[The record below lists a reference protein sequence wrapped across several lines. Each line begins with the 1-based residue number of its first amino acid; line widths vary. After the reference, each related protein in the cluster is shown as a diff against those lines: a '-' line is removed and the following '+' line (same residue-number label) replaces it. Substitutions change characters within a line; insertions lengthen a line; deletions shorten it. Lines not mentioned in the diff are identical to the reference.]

1 MNVVTL
7 LDKAIKFLFTILNVL
22 CAKKIMDNHN
32 LYVAKVSLNVEKQ
45 KRSYSNSTFENYG
58 IVVSAAS
65 EYNQDNE
72 NDDSKQDNTD
82 EIIIDVQ
89 NMKKEDIVFIR
100 LID

>member
-7 LDKAIKFLFTILNVL
+7 LDKAIKVLFTNLNVL
-22 CAKKIMDNHN
+22 YAKKIMDNHN